1 MPNSSARQWMPTQK
15 PTALWSSR
23 DRGAVELGPM
33 MPQTELA
40 KQLRRAHIVVSPSTH
55 DGTPNSLLEAIACG
69 CFPIAGN
76 IESIHEWIRDSEN
89 GLLVDPTDPQALA
102 QAIIIAITNSSCVNR
117 PESQLSVNLTNSPP
131 TTRSCRKPAI
141 FTSVWQAAN
150 QAGGH
155 KSDE

>member
-1 MPNSSARQWMPTQK
+1 
-15 PTALWSSR
+15 
-23 DRGAVELGPM
+23 M

-76 IESIHEWIRDSEN
+76 IKSIREWIRDSEN
-89 GLLVDPTDPQALA
+89 GLLVNPADPQALA
-102 QAIIIAITNSSCVNR
+102 QAIIIAITNQ
-117 PESQLSVNLTNSPP
+117 QL
-131 TTRSCRKPAI
+131 RKQARDQLRLINEFAAYDKVMPQASHI
-141 FTSVWQAAN
+141 YQQVWQAAN